1 MRILS
6 HSVLLLVSFSSILDA
21 MDGDGDGGQR
31 DGGGGG
37 GGGGGADAERR
48 GADAELLTI
57 DYVRKAAAVARRYKN
72 AYRALRARGDVT
84 AALEFPEIEKMYNI
98 FKAHRNAVDFA
109 SKISTAAAAAA
120 EEEEEEERTRRKAE
134 VEAAEEEEEAERLAE
149 GTRARSSDHGNYQ
162 METHPFAQGGR
173 RRRRS
178 TAKVSRL
185 CRLTG

>member
-98 FKAHRNAVDFA
+98 LKIIFKAHRNAVDFA

-149 GTRARSSDHGNYQ
+149 GTRARSSDHGNY
-162 METHPFAQGGR
+162 
-173 RRRRS
+173 
-178 TAKVSRL
+178 
-185 CRLTG
+185 